1 MKFTIIIIIFTITA
15 FAFLFS
21 SSNSISDTNLSSYSK
36 SIYDYSA
43 KSIDGQTIDFS
54 AYKGK
59 KIMIVNVAS
68 KCGYTYQ
75 YTQLQELHS
84 RYGDNVAILAFPSND
99 FLWQEPGT
107 NDQIKTFCSSNYG
120 VTFQMFEKIA
130 VKGTDRHSIY
140 SWLSSKKLNG
150 YKDCVPSWNFNKYI
164 IDENGELI
172 ADFGAKVS
180 PLSDEIKNII
190 NR

>member
-1 MKFTIIIIIFTITA
+1 MKFAFIIIIITIFA
-15 FAFLFS
+15 VAFLFS
-21 SSNSISDTNLSSYSK
+21 TSNLIPDTDLSNYSK

-43 KSIDGQTIDFS
+43 KSIDGQEIDFS

-75 YTQLQELHS
+75 YSQLQELHNT
-84 RYGDNVAILAFPSND
+84 YGDNVAILGFPSND

-107 NDQIKTFCSSNYG
+107 NDQIKKFCSSTYG
-120 VTFQMFEKIA
+120 VAFQMFEKIT
-130 VKGTDRHSIY
+130 VKGPDRHSIY
-140 SWLSSKKLNG
+140 SWLSSKRLNG
-150 YKDCVPSWNFNKYI
+150 YKNCIPSWNFNKYI
-164 IDENGELI
+164 IDENGKLI

-180 PLSDEIKNII
+180 PLSDEIKNILK
-190 NR
+190 R

>member
-1 MKFTIIIIIFTITA
+1 MKFTIIIIIIAITA
-15 FAFLFS
+15 LAFLFS
-21 SSNSISDTNLSSYSK
+21 SSNSISVTDLSNYSK

-43 KSIDGQTIDFS
+43 KSIDGQKIDFS

-75 YTQLQELHS
+75 YSQLQELHS
-84 RYGDNVAILAFPSND
+84 AYGDNVAILGFPAND

-107 NDQIKTFCSSNYG
+107 NDQIKTFCSSTYG

-130 VKGTDRHSIY
+130 VKGNDRHSIN

-164 IDENGELI
+164 IDENGKLI

-180 PLSDEIKNII
+180 PLSEEIKNILS
-190 NR
+190 R